1 MRQNRG
7 SRFSIV
13 ARAGEHLADARVGFG
28 THRRSEWPGQPAIAT
43 ASSGHLLGAFLDWP
57 SVLEPDRRIRVARR
71 KGVVGRSHRPVD
83 VTSICSRGTS
93 AVVVVLLSIALMA
106 GVLSVQSGTGITART
121 SPNATHTSITKGATS
136 SADAAKSLKATLER
150 AVRRTLGRATGGALL
165 AGGAS
170 FRDVYAHG
178 GADLRAPGFTIG
190 IGRAAIG
197 RGRSIRPIAS
207 KLVTDGRGATYRAD
221 GLVESYLA
229 SPSGVE
235 QSFKLA
241 TRPGGRGPL
250 VIDV

>member
-1 MRQNRG
+1 MVSQG
-7 SRFSIV
+7 SPRLAV
-13 ARAGEHLADARVGFG
+13 A
-28 THRRSEWPGQPAIAT
+28 I
-43 ASSGHLLGAFLDWP
+43 
-57 SVLEPDRRIRVARR
+57 
-71 KGVVGRSHRPVD
+71 
-83 VTSICSRGTS
+83 
-93 AVVVVLLSIALMA
+93 VVLLSVALAA
-106 GVLSVQSGTGITART
+106 GMVSVQSGIVSRAHTVAADVSRSSISRGLTA
-121 SPNATHTSITKGATS
+121 
-136 SADAAKSLKATLER
+136 SADATNSARAALVR
-150 AVRRTLGRATGGALL
+150 AVRRTLGEATNSAPV
-165 AGGAS
+165 AVGAS

-197 RGRSIRPIAS
+197 RGQSIQPIAS